1 MEVDYGKSRQE
12 AKILEAFFKDQGA
25 QEMST
30 PDLGKTQIYGGPVPM
45 GTLLKTAAAD
55 PKTTNAL
62 LLVVVLCMSGLMP
75 EQLNSLCGL

>member
-1 MEVDYGKSRQE
+1 
-12 AKILEAFFKDQGA
+12 
-25 QEMST
+25 MST
-30 PDLGKTQIYGGPVPM
+30 PQNTSPVVTAIPPVPM
-45 GTLLKTAAAD
+45 GQLLKTAAAD